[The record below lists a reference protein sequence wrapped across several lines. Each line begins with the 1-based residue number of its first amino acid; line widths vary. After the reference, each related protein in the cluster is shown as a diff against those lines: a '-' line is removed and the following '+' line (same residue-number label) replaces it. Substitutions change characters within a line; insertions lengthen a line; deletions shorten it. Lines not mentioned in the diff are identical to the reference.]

1 MNYVIYLKNC
11 VTFFRPFVLIF
22 IKTKT
27 NILHNINFETHLL
40 KSTIIMNATAV
51 LTKTVIK
58 RKIMGQSRPITCNDC
73 GNQWTHVDGSGF
85 RSAIF
90 YCDLCANRKST
101 FQSSLNKMEFL
112 NPASL
117 KQCECGGSFVMKA
130 TIRCPQCMSTD
141 LEISTNITLWD

>member
-1 MNYVIYLKNC
+1 
-11 VTFFRPFVLIF
+11 
-22 IKTKT
+22 
-27 NILHNINFETHLL
+27 
-40 KSTIIMNATAV
+40 MNATAV
-51 LTKTVIK
+51 LSKTTIK

-101 FQSSLNKMEFL
+101 FQSSLNKMAFL

-130 TIRCPQCMSTD
+130 TIRCPQCLSTN
-141 LEISTNITLWD
+141 LEVSTNITVWD

>member
-1 MNYVIYLKNC
+1 
-11 VTFFRPFVLIF
+11 
-22 IKTKT
+22 
-27 NILHNINFETHLL
+27 
-40 KSTIIMNATAV
+40 MNATAV
-51 LTKTVIK
+51 LTKTVIR

-101 FQSSLNKMEFL
+101 FQSRLNKMEFL
-112 NPASL
+112 NPSSL
-117 KQCECGGSFVMKA
+117 KQCECGGAFVMKA

-141 LEISTNITLWD
+141 LEISSNITSWD